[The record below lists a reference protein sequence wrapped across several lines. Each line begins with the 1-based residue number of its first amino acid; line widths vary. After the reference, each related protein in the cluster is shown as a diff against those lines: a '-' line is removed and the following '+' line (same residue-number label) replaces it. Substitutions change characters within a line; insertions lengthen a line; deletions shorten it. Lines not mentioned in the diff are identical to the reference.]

1 MFDSY
6 IKAANLLVIALLFG
20 GMLLFSGGFA
30 AFLFRYLPPEDAR
43 MLIRKAFPPF
53 YLFVII
59 SSGLAMVLS
68 SLSNPSNA
76 LWMAFVMLTTV
87 AARQLLMPAINRAT
101 DSGNKKRFLWLHSF
115 SVLLTLGHIVLA
127 AVVLVN
133 LLWWHLSYL
142 AWLLPR
148 VEQLIHW

>member
-1 MFDSY
+1 
-6 IKAANLLVIALLFG
+6 
-20 GMLLFSGGFA
+20 
-30 AFLFRYLPPEDAR
+30 

-53 YLFVII
+53 YLFVIF

-68 SLSNPSNA
+68 SLSNPFNA
-76 LWMAFVMLTTV
+76 SWMAFVMLTTV

-133 LLWWHLSYL
+133 L
-142 AWLLPR
+142 
-148 VEQLIHW
+148 V